1 MKRLL
6 SCSLAFVL
14 SFASSH
20 AAPKKPKSEHRWN
33 RTVMGPTFG
42 SSLFQSKR
50 DPHGSFA
57 GIPKATAIWLG
68 DESNA
73 SMGFD
78 ADNLSMFGAW
88 TDGFVFVRPSRDA
101 LLDHD
106 EIRGKISFITKGPG
120 WTQGGEWKN
129 RPTKFGPLPRE
140 WAKYKGLYHHGERIV
155 LSYSVGQGQ
164 VLESP
169 WANKAAGSVVFSR
182 SMRIRGLK
190 SDEQALLAQS
200 PQGGGVG
207 KVREVNGV
215 SLAVVPRA
223 RKGGA
228 ETTVIAAAVVGEG
241 AEVGVE
247 GHRAVAKVKAGD
259 GQFTVLLWEG
269 PEVELEAFAKYV
281 GKPFAFPDLVNW
293 TKGGPRRWVPTLE
306 TKGELGLPKKGEPY
320 VLDTIQPP
328 FENPWGA
335 ILHFGGHDF
344 FSNGDLAI
352 STMEGDVWLVR
363 GIDADL
369 KKTTWQRIATG
380 LYHPLGLRI
389 VDDKIY
395 VLGRDQISRLHD
407 LNGDAEI
414 DFYENFN
421 NDAEISLG
429 GHEFSTCLETDPQGN
444 FYYIR
449 CASGTQHGGSVLKV
463 SKDGSK
469 LERFATGFRN
479 PNGFFVGPGGV
490 VTAGDQ
496 QGTWV
501 PASRVD
507 IVEKGGFYGFIP
519 CHHRDEK
526 PTTYDGP
533 LCWIPH
539 KVDNSCGSQVW
550 VTSDEWGIPKGEM
563 LHFSYGKCEMFLVV
577 RDEVGGVPQGAVTK
591 FPLRFASGAM
601 RGRFSDHDGQLYVS
615 GLKGWQ
621 TSGPRDGCLQR
632 VRYVGGD
639 WPRPLGLKAHKNG
652 VVLRFGVKLDKE
664 LANDPESF
672 AVHHWNYRWTNRYG
686 SPDYKVSEP
695 DKTGRDKLE
704 VKSAKLL
711 ADGRSVF
718 IEIEGIQP
726 VMQME
731 IAYDLESFDAEE
743 LVDKIHNTI
752 HNLRPA
758 FKGK

>member
-6 SCSLAFVL
+6 ACSLASFF
-14 SFASSH
+14 SFAH
-20 AAPKKPKSEHRWN
+20 AAPKSPKSEHRWN
-33 RTVMGPTFG
+33 RMAMGPTFT
-42 SSLFQSKR
+42 STLNASRQ
-50 DPHGSFA
+50 DPHGGFA
-57 GIPKATAIWLG
+57 GIPKGTAIRLG
-68 DESNA
+68 GESNA

-88 TDGFVFVRPSRDA
+88 TDGFVYVRPGRDA

-106 EIRGKISFITKGPG
+106 EIRGKVRFITKGPG
-120 WTQGGEWKN
+120 WTQGGEWKD
-129 RPTKFGPLPRE
+129 RPTRFGPLPRE
-140 WAKYKGLYHHGERIV
+140 WAKYKGLYHHGDRIV
-155 LSYSVGQGQ
+155 LSYSVGKGD
-164 VLESP
+164 VMESP
-169 WANKAAGSVVFSR
+169 WAEKAAGSVVFSR
-182 SMRIRGLK
+182 SIVIRGLK
-190 SDEQALLAQS
+190 SDEQVLLAQS

-207 KVREVNGV
+207 KTREVGGV
-215 SLAVVPRA
+215 KMAVVPRA
-223 RKGGA
+223 RKGDA
-228 ETTVIAAAVVGEG
+228 NATVIAAVVLGKG
-241 AEVGVE
+241 AEVGVDA
-247 GHRAVAKVKAGD
+247 HRAVAKVQAGHAR
-259 GQFTVLLWEG
+259 FSVLLWEG
-269 PEVELEAFAKYV
+269 LEAELEAFAQYAENPPEV
-281 GKPFAFPDLVNW
+281 PNLGQW
-293 TKGGPRRWVPTLE
+293 MKGGPRRWEPTLE
-306 TKGELGLPKKGEPY
+306 TKGELGQPKKGEPY

-328 FENPWGA
+328 FDNPWGA

-344 FSNGDLAI
+344 FSNGDLAV

-369 KKTTWQRIATG
+369 DKTTWQRIATG

-395 VLGRDQISRLHD
+395 VLGRDQITCLHD

-421 NDAEISLG
+421 NDAEISMG
-429 GHEFSTCLETDPQGN
+429 GHEFSTCLETDPEGN

-449 CASGTQHGGSVLKV
+449 CASGTRHGGSVLKV

-490 VTAGDQ
+490 VTAADQ
-496 QGTWV
+496 QGTWI

-507 IVEKGGFYGFIP
+507 IVKKGGFYGFMP
-519 CHHRDEK
+519 CHHREEK
-526 PTTYDGP
+526 PETYDGP

-550 VTSDEWGIPKGEM
+550 VTSDKWGLPKGEL
-563 LHFSYGKCEMFLVV
+563 LHFSYGKCVMFLVI
-577 RDEVGGVPQGAVTK
+577 RDEVGGVPQGAVSK

-601 RGRFSDHDGQLYVS
+601 RGRFSDRDGQLYVS

-639 WPRPLGLKAHKNG
+639 WPRPLAWKAHQNG
-652 VVLRFGVKLDKE
+652 VLLRFGVKLDEE

-672 AVHHWNYRWTNRYG
+672 AVHHWNYRWTKSYG
-686 SPDYKVSEP
+686 SPDFKVSNPEE
-695 DKTGRDKLE
+695 KGRDKLK

-711 ADGRSVF
+711 PDGQTVF

-731 IAYDLESFDAEE
+731 IAYDLETDQGDE
-743 LVDKIHNTI
+743 LVDKVHNTI
-752 HNLRPA
+752 HKLRPA
-758 FKGK
+758 FRAE